1 MMVLASKHFCPGSA
15 DSRFGSQPPPH
26 LLPARAMQTGTLI
39 SLALYFVLMLAIGLY
54 AWRKSTADSEGYLLA
69 GRNLHP
75 AVAAL
80 SAGASDMSG
89 WLLLGLPGALYAAGL
104 VEAWIGIGLFVGALV
119 NWVVVAPRLRAQTEK
134 LGNALTI
141 PEFLANRFPD
151 KAVAL
156 RVISAIVIVVFFAVY
171 TAAGLVGGGK
181 LFETSFAGMLG
192 GVPFL
197 GGMSDYMLG
206 IWITAGVV
214 LAYTM
219 VGGFL
224 AVSLTDFVQGCIMVV
239 ALVVMPLVVMFGE
252 GGSAG
257 ASLAEVQPGFLS
269 LFGGLTVI
277 GFFSAVTW
285 GLGYFGQPHII
296 VRFMAVRSV
305 EAVKTARNIGMTW
318 MGVALIG
325 AIGVGIAGR
334 AYVERN
340 GLAVDDPET
349 IFIVL
354 ANLLFHP
361 LVTGFLLAALL
372 AAIMSTISSQL
383 LVASSSLTEDFYRLF
398 LRKHCSEREAV
409 NVGRVCVLLVALA
422 AIVIAADPDSQ
433 VLGLVS
439 NAWAGFGAAF
449 GPLIILSLTWDRM
462 TGAGAVAGLVTG
474 AAVVMAWI
482 ALGWNA
488 AFLGGPGVYEIIPG
502 FIAAWL
508 AIVLVSKATRGS
520 VAAQPAGE

>member
-1 MMVLASKHFCPGSA
+1 MA
-15 DSRFGSQPPPH
+15 
-26 LLPARAMQTGTLI
+26 TGTLI
-39 SLALYFVLMLAIGLY
+39 SLALYFIAMIAIGLY
-54 AWRKSTADSEGYLLA
+54 AWRKSTDDSEGYLLG

-104 VEAWIGIGLFVGALV
+104 VEAWIGIGLFVGALL
-119 NWVVVAPRLRAQTEK
+119 NWIIVAPRLRQQTEEY
-134 LGNALTI
+134 GNALTI
-141 PEFLANRFPD
+141 PEFLANRFPRR
-151 KAVAL
+151 AVAL
-156 RVISAIVIVVFFAVY
+156 RVTSAIIIVAFFAVY

-181 LFETSFAGMLG
+181 LFASAFADLVPG
-192 GVPFL
+192 GDP
-197 GGMSDYMLG
+197 YWAG

-239 ALVVMPLVVMFGE
+239 ALVVMPLVVMFGA
-252 GGSAG
+252 GGAAG
-257 ASLAEVQPGFLS
+257 ESLTQVQPGFLS
-269 LFGGLTVI
+269 LTEGLTAI
-277 GFFSAVTW
+277 GLVSALTW

-305 EAVKTARNIGMTW
+305 AAVKTARNIGMSW
-318 MGVALIG
+318 MAVALVG
-325 AIGVGIAGR
+325 ALGVGLAGR
-334 AYVERN
+334 AYMDRN
-340 GLAVDDPET
+340 GLVIDDPET

-354 ANLLFHP
+354 ADLLFHP

-398 LRKHCSEREAV
+398 FRKNASEREMV
-409 NVGRVCVLLVALA
+409 NVGRLCVLLVALA
-422 AIVIAADPDSQ
+422 AIAIAADPESE
-433 VLGLVS
+433 VLGLVA

-462 TGAGAVAGLVTG
+462 TGSGAVAGLVTG
-474 AAVVMAWI
+474 ALVVMGWI
-482 ALGWNA
+482 ALGWNVEI
-488 AFLGGPGVYEIIPG
+488 LGNEGIYEIIPG
-502 FIAAWL
+502 FILSWAAIWVVSL
-508 AIVLVSKATRGS
+508 AT
-520 VAAQPAGE
+520 QPENAEPSRVHG